1 MRKLS
6 RREICLIYIAFL
18 LLVFYVGDVVFG
30 VPVKK
35 HYEETCQ
42 RLETVQMEN
51 RNLERKL
58 EQGKPLESEYRKKKE
73 ALKGSMARFGRI
85 STGTGLEQ
93 YLLACFKVAGL
104 KPVSTLITAS
114 GASAEAEYLSGS
126 IEVRA
131 EGSYDAAT
139 RVLDEIE
146 RNPALY
152 VETYVL
158 CPEEGTDLE
167 VWSMTARITYWLP
180 ISWEEAS
187 GLVLED

>member
-6 RREICLIYIAFL
+6 RREMCLIYILFL
-18 LLVFYVGDVVFG
+18 LLVFYVGNFAFG

-35 HYEETCQ
+35 RYEETRQ
-42 RLETVQMEN
+42 RLEEVQMEN
-51 RNLERKL
+51 MNLERKL
-58 EQGKPLESEYRKKKE
+58 EQGETLESEYRKKKE
-73 ALKGSMARFGRI
+73 VLKGSMAKFGRI

-93 YLLACFKVAGL
+93 YLLACLKVAGL
-104 KPVSTLITAS
+104 KPVRTLITTS
-114 GASAEAEYLSGS
+114 GASAKEDYLSGS

-131 EGSYDAAT
+131 EGSYDAST

-152 VETYVL
+152 VESYVL
-158 CPEEGTDLE
+158 YPEEGTDLE
-167 VWSMTARITYWLP
+167 VWNMTARITYWLP

-187 GLVLED
+187 ELVLED